1 MRVRPVR
8 VSPVTEG
15 GMTLPS
21 TGPLQTFGFNGRSRG
36 YVNQGRRS
44 GAVNIRDDGTAVVI
58 AAAVSKSGSSNETS
72 SSAEWQ
78 FENDWLPDP
87 DRFCGL
93 LGRFQTG
100 KQ

>member
-1 MRVRPVR
+1 M
-8 VSPVTEG
+8 
-15 GMTLPS
+15 
-21 TGPLQTFGFNGRSRG
+21 
-36 YVNQGRRS
+36 
-44 GAVNIRDDGTAVVI
+44 I
-58 AAAVSKSGSSNETS
+58 AAAVSKSGSSNEVS
-72 SSAEWQ
+72 SSAERE